1 MFLSHLLRYKK
12 LWTWMDFF
20 VHMENRISA
29 CAQVTPVENCSDS
42 CFRVLICTQFWE
54 RKKKIEKIEMGRSSH
69 CSFQLFSSN
78 PDRKPCAERTSPAK
92 IESVALLCGSDL
104 CSHPLGVGLCCS
116 IHPWGPSSQCQAIF
130 KAFIW
135 AATFKAALEKIGCL
149 AESGLWRQDSTRV
162 KV

>member
-1 MFLSHLLRYKK
+1 MNLNGFFCSYGEQNFCLCTSYSSGKLFRLLLQGPY
-12 LWTWMDFF
+12 L
-20 VHMENRISA
+20 HA
-29 CAQVTPVENCSDS
+29 
-42 CFRVLICTQFWE
+42 VLGE
-54 RKKKIEKIEMGRSSH
+54 KKKIEKIEMGRSSH

-78 PDRKPCAERTSPAK
+78 PDRKPCAERRSPAK

-135 AATFKAALEKIGCL
+135 AASFKAALEKIGCL